1 MAEEKLT
8 EGLDTGGYGSL
19 VKGKMGK
26 ILSEREK
33 EDIDFLKDYNKKKL
47 ELSDKEAKIS
57 KEYATKSGELY
68 EKPEFQLKSVDAFT
82 PNQES
87 AADLGM
93 LFALTN
99 VLAFTSGGKSRYS
112 GTMALNSMSGAIEG
126 YRKGRKDLFE
136 REMKEFEKNI
146 KATIENNNV
155 IKQRL
160 QTAQAKLAVDRDAAI
175 SDLKVLGAELEGTKL
190 GFDIKNGRFNE
201 AWKAIQHQDDVT
213 AKMAQVTAQREY
225 NMLMK
230 IGTGGARANI
240 YMATGKFVPDTKDA
254 TAIGDAA
261 GAIAEVRR
269 LREKLKDPEVQT
281 GVASQFAPALQRLSS
296 LGQVD
301 ETTLRNALDRELTG
315 NDKTTL
321 FIKDSIMAAFKI
333 EQGLVGARV
342 PVQTQ
347 KIVGPILDPRYYSKK
362 TFDELLVQREN
373 TLFENEKTKHGMTR
387 DDMNKLAG
395 TDVFQGDAPIPT
407 GVKAQ
412 ERFEVNKVYTDEQ
425 GNKAK
430 YLGNG
435 QWQEIR

>member
-8 EGLDTGGYGSL
+8 DALDAGGYGSL

-26 ILSEREK
+26 ILQEREK
-33 EDIDFLKDYNKKKL
+33 EDIEFLKDYRQKKL

-57 KEYATKSGELY
+57 KEYATKTGELY
-68 EKPEFQLKSVDAFT
+68 EKPDFQLKSVDAFT
-82 PNQES
+82 PTPES
-87 AADLGM
+87 ATDLGM

-112 GTMALNSMSGAIEG
+112 GTMALNNMSGAIEG

-146 KATIENNNV
+146 KATMENNNV

-160 QTAQAKLAVDRDAAI
+160 QNAQAKLAVDRDAAM

-190 GFDIKNGRFNE
+190 GFDIKNGRFND
-201 AWKAIQHQDDVT
+201 AWKAIQHQDDVA
-213 AKMAQVTAQREY
+213 AKMAQVIATRE
-225 NMLMK
+225 NTMMMK

-240 YMATGKFVPDTKDA
+240 YMATGKFIPDQKEA
-254 TAIGDAA
+254 TAVGDSAA
-261 GAIAEVRR
+261 AIAEVRR
-269 LREKLKDPEVQT
+269 LREKLKDPDVQT
-281 GVASQFAPALQRLSS
+281 GVMSQFAPALQRIAS

-301 ETTLRNALDRELTG
+301 ETTLRSALDREMTG

-347 KIVGPILDPRYYSKK
+347 KVVGPILDPRYYKK
-362 TFDELLVQREN
+362 ETFDQLLVQREN
-373 TLFENEKTKHGMTR
+373 TLYENAKTKHGMTKQ
-387 DDMNKLAG
+387 DMDKLSQA
-395 TDVFQGDAPIPT
+395 DIFQGDGPIPT
-407 GVKAQ
+407 GVNAQ
-412 ERFEVNKVYTDEQ
+412 ERFEVNKIYTDEQ

-435 QWQEIR
+435 QWQEIQ